1 MKAKDPA
8 SKNNKQKIKSQKSAV
23 GHIQRPPH
31 SVGFSALPSLLPPRE
46 LLRQSQGLMP
56 LLIRASGTSPQEC
69 GAGEHLVLSMS
80 TARSGF
86 LAPSSY

>member
-1 MKAKDPA
+1 MYNKRQRMKAKDPA

-23 GHIQRPPH
+23 GHIRRPPH

-56 LLIRASGTSPQEC
+56 LLIRASAHHRRS
-69 GAGEHLVLSMS
+69 AGQVSI
-80 TARSGF
+80 
-86 LAPSSY
+86 